1 MKILFFLISIIL
13 CFSFNWYIFKKNK
26 KKIFIGFLISISI
39 LFLIYNYKGNSEI
52 FGYSDSLAIDLKN
65 SSELDATKLI
75 LFLEKELSKNPKDSE
90 GWKILART
98 CMLSGYTQ
106 KANKYYLKALALLPE
121 NIQLLSEYAFFKR
134 NNNDL
139 TKSLEI
145 SEKVREID
153 PNNIENLIFLA
164 QLYFDTDNEEKF
176 KELIDNLKSKNI
188 KPNIIKELE
197 MLK

>member
-1 MKILFFLISIIL
+1 M
-13 CFSFNWYIFKKNK
+13 
-26 KKIFIGFLISISI
+26 
-39 LFLIYNYKGNSEI
+39 
-52 FGYSDSLAIDLKN
+52 
-65 SSELDATKLI
+65 
-75 LFLEKELSKNPKDSE
+75 
-90 GWKILART
+90 
-98 CMLSGYTQ
+98 
-106 KANKYYLKALALLPE
+106 LPE